1 MLVGAFLDKDKYI
14 WGVKNMQFPKNYFE
28 DEVRDG
34 FYVSGMM
41 KRAWAAQ
48 LEILNDIDKV
58 CKKHGIQYFAE
69 WGTLLGAIRHGGF
82 VPWDDDMDICMKRKD
97 YDTFLKVAPAEM
109 SEWYAFLNFEHSD
122 ENNYRCDDFLTRLYN
137 GNRIRL
143 DKQFLDKFHGF
154 PYVAGMDIFPLDY
167 VAPTKEE
174 DEMLCE
180 QVKILSTMAQTINS
194 FEAEERE
201 NYLQQIEKTFD
212 VKLDR
217 SKSVRIQL
225 YLLAD
230 RICAGYGEKESDYL
244 ASMALRTLNDYK
256 VPKEYYSDA
265 IPVPFENTQIPVP
278 IGYDGILKIKYG
290 DYMKP
295 VRDGGA
301 HEYPFYRRQE
311 IQYEENHPPIFKGY
325 DFTAEDIK
333 RGEAMEN
340 NSLKSI
346 AANMTELFL
355 KAHAS
360 IAAAFEAGD
369 MMGAAG
375 LLEDCQD
382 GAIALGTKIEE
393 VKKEG
398 FVTVGILEQYCEV
411 LYTIHEAILE
421 QTDIDLNTAVLMLQ
435 ESFSQIERSVKK
447 DILGRK
453 EAVFL
458 PYKASMWDSL
468 ESVWKAADA
477 DPDCDAYVIPI
488 PYYDKGIDGKLGE
501 MHYEGEQYPDYV
513 PVTDYQ
519 NFDFGMHHPDMIFIH
534 NPYDEYNTVTSVH
547 PFFYSGKLKQF
558 TDNLV
563 YIPYFVLDEIK
574 ATDERA
580 VKSMEHFCTMPG
592 VVNADTVIVQ
602 SEDMKQAYIRA
613 LVDAAGEET
622 RPVWEKKILGI
633 GSPKF
638 DKVLEDND
646 NICVPEEWKKVL
658 YHSDGRK
665 KQVILYNTGLGALL
679 EHGEA
684 MLDKIEN
691 VLQAF
696 KENQKEVAL
705 LWRPHPLIKA
715 TIKAMRPALW
725 EKYEKIVERYR
736 EEGWGIYDDTPDLD
750 RAIKLSDAYY
760 GDPSSVIQLCKKV
773 GLPAMIQNVDVN

>member
-1 MLVGAFLDKDKYI
+1 
-14 WGVKNMQFPKNYFE
+14 MQFPKSYFE

-48 LEILNDIDKV
+48 LEILEDIDRV
-58 CKKHGIQYFAE
+58 CKKYNLLYFAE

-97 YDTFLKVAPAEM
+97 YEIFAKVALEEM
-109 SEWYAFLNFEHSD
+109 PKYYSILDFEHSD
-122 ENNYRCDDFLTRLYN
+122 EKDYKCDDFLIRLYN

-143 DKQFLDKFHGF
+143 DKPFLDKFHGF

-167 VAPTKEE
+167 VAPTKKE

-180 QVKILSTMAQTINS
+180 QVKVLSTLAQSINA
-194 FEAEERE
+194 FEPEERE
-201 NYLQQIEKTFD
+201 EYLQQIEKTFD
-212 VKLDR
+212 VKFDR
-217 SKSVRIQL
+217 SKSVRIQI
-225 YLLAD
+225 YMLAD
-230 RICAGYGEKESDYL
+230 KLCGSYEESESDYL
-244 ASMALRTLNDYK
+244 ASMALRTINNYK

-265 IPVPFENTQIPVP
+265 ILVPFENTQIPVP

-301 HEYPFYRRQE
+301 HEYPFYKRQE
-311 IQYEENHPPIFKGY
+311 VIYEEKNGPLFQRYRVSAK
-325 DFTAEDIK
+325 DMD
-333 RGEAMEN
+333 RGDNMEN
-340 NSLKSI
+340 NTLKSI
-346 AANMTELFL
+346 AANMTELFGQ
-355 KAHAS
+355 AHES
-360 IAAAFEAGD
+360 IEAAFGAGD
-369 MMGAAG
+369 MTGAAG

-398 FVTVGILEQYCEV
+398 FVTVGILERYCEV

-421 QTDIDLNTAVLMLQ
+421 QTDIDWNTAASMLK
-435 ESFSQIERSVKK
+435 ESLSDIERSVQR
-447 DILGRK
+447 DILQRK

-477 DPDCDAYVIPI
+477 DPDCDTYVIPI

-501 MHYEGEQYPDYV
+501 MHYEGDQYPDYV

-519 NFDFGMHHPDMIFIH
+519 KFDFGMHHPDMIFIH

-574 ATDERA
+574 PTDERA

-613 LVDAAGEET
+613 LADAVGEQT
-622 RPVWEKKILGI
+622 RPVWEKKILGL

-658 YHSDGRK
+658 YHSDGTK
-665 KQVILYNTGLGALL
+665 KKVILYNTGLGALL
-679 EHGEA
+679 EHREA

-691 VLQAF
+691 VLQTF
-696 KENQKEVAL
+696 KENQEQITL

-715 TIKAMRPALW
+715 TIQAMRPALW
-725 EKYEKIVERYR
+725 ERYEKLVQCYR
-736 EEGWGIYDDTPDLD
+736 EEGWGIYDDTADLD